1 MSDFRFPYTYRSRAE
16 SGAPTGPQGA
26 GLGLS
31 CHRPA
36 LDPFIEGIM
45 KNHSA
50 LSGPLAVL
58 ILPKSVKDLLTFG
71 KAVHDAMVDNPRFP
85 SPNPPLDVFKA
96 SLNALDDAE
105 TKAAARTKGAVMER
119 NTMKK
124 QVANDLYHLRDY
136 VQGVAEKTPS
146 PEAAAA
152 VITSA
157 FMSIRKVPQ
166 RVMSALTVKNTGIP
180 GQVVLAAK
188 TVAPVATY
196 YWEHSPDQE
205 TWTSVPETLNASTRV
220 DGLPWAKVTYFRFRA
235 LTRAGK
241 GEYSQV
247 VSLLVQ

>member
-1 MSDFRFPYTYRSRAE
+1 
-16 SGAPTGPQGA
+16 
-26 GLGLS
+26 
-31 CHRPA
+31 
-36 LDPFIEGIM
+36 M

-71 KAVHDAMVDNPRFP
+71 KAVHDAMVNNARFP

-96 SLNALDDAE
+96 HLNALDDAE

-119 NTMKK
+119 NAMAK
-124 QVANDLYHLRDY
+124 QVCNDLNHLCDY
-136 VQGVAEKTPS
+136 VQGVAEKIPS

-166 RVMSALTVKNTGIP
+166 RVTSALSAKNTSFP
-180 GQVVLAAK
+180 GQVALAAK

-196 YWEHSPDQE
+196 FWEQSPDQE
-205 TWTSVPETLNASTRV
+205 TWTSVPETIKASTTV
-220 DGLPWAKVTYFRFRA
+220 DGLPRAKVAYFRFRA

-241 GEYSQV
+241 GNYSQV

>member
-1 MSDFRFPYTYRSRAE
+1 
-16 SGAPTGPQGA
+16 
-26 GLGLS
+26 
-31 CHRPA
+31 
-36 LDPFIEGIM
+36 M
-45 KNHSA
+45 KNHTA
-50 LSGPLAVL
+50 LSGPVAVL
-58 ILPKSVKDLLTFG
+58 ILPQSAKELLTFG

-119 NTMKK
+119 NAAAKH
-124 QVANDLYHLRDY
+124 VSNNLNHLCDY
-136 VQGVAEKTPS
+136 VQSVAEKIPI

-157 FMSIRKVPQ
+157 FMSIKKAPQ
-166 RVMSALTVKNTGIP
+166 RVTSALTVKNTGIS

-188 TVAPVATY
+188 PVAPVSTY

-205 TWTSVPETLNASTRV
+205 TWTSVPETLKASTRV